1 MSHVEGET
9 LGERSPPVR
18 VVELAF
24 RAGEGDRP
32 LPGARRV
39 APLRSRRSARG
50 GARSRIR
57 RATRAATR
65 AARVARR
72 TQSTFVPYV
81 GWSAGFT
88 FFTLANLVV
97 WLTGNRPNGPT
108 DIVRLAAIA
117 ALPMVPIVGFHL
129 SQALRQFRTGHSLA
143 DLRVAL
149 QIAQRDRTEN
159 EALVRD
165 DEEDRT
171 HRARR
176 IGIVDSVPQ
185 SDRAQLASCSP
196 FPSLVGRG
204 SATATTSNTDR
215 RHHRRALRHETDRP
229 HHRLRSRSKDPPP
242 AHHPTTAPKCSQSES
257 QPHKHRIAV
266 TLRTPHTCRHG
277 EQRAAVLTAP
287 HARTPRHAVHRNS
300 FARKVTP

>member
-1 MSHVEGET
+1 MGTANFMSPEQAADEPVDGRSDIYS
-9 LGERSPPVR
+9 LGVVGYLAASGRLPFGSSNLPPA
-18 VVELAF
+18 LPPAL
-24 RAGEGDRP
+24 RAW
-32 LPGARRV
+32 L
-39 APLRSRRSARG
+39 
-50 GARSRIR
+50 
-57 RATRAATR
+57 
-65 AARVARR
+65 AARNPL
-72 TQSTFVPYV
+72 FVPYV
-81 GWSAGFT
+81 GWSAGFS
-88 FFTLANLVV
+88 FLTLANLVV

-229 HHRLRSRSKDPPP
+229 HHPLRSRSKDPPP
-242 AHHPTTAPKCSQSES
+242 AHHPTTAPKCSQSEL
-257 QPHKHRIAV
+257 QPYKHRIAV
-266 TLRTPHTCRHG
+266 TLRTPHPCRHG